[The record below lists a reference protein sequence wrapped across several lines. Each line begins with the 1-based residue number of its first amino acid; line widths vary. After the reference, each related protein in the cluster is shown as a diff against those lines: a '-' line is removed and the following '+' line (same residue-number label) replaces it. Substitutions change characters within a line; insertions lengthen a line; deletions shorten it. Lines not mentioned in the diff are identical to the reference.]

1 MLLISN
7 FLGVVPPSYSQ
18 NTLVPVANALS
29 MPRASTPPI
38 LRRGNKSRKRRE
50 STEQLAQEL
59 ALSAGPSIARI
70 DDIDYLFDGAKPTIF
85 SPLKNGSSPIKQ
97 LPFSPSQFLNSPNI
111 ANISFDVTLSST
123 PVKKQASTPVKDKS
137 KPVST
142 KMLLKLGN

>member
-1 MLLISN
+1 MS
-7 FLGVVPPSYSQ
+7 
-18 NTLVPVANALS
+18 
-29 MPRASTPPI
+29 RASTPPI

-59 ALSAGPSIARI
+59 TLSAGPSVSKM

-111 ANISFDVTLSST
+111 TNISFDVTLSST
-123 PVKKQASTPVKDKS
+123 PVKKQQVLTPVKDKS
-137 KPVST
+137 KAVSEMV
-142 KMLLKLGN
+142 KKLVSSCK